1 MGPRYV
7 RAYACMNP
15 NKYLLSIRRA
25 AVIFAALTALLALA
39 GCLEQLQSTRV
50 PGGAATNFFL
60 HLYAGELDD
69 ARVYFAP
76 GLVTPSPELDQSLK
90 EASNRLRRY
99 EIDRDKPATEEL
111 SEGQVRVTLKGRVR
125 PRPQPGQP
133 TASPTEDWQDT
144 DILTARL
151 VERGPGWRILDF
163 ELKCC
168 P

>member
-1 MGPRYV
+1 MTTHNYRHHIH
-7 RAYACMNP
+7 RFAI
-15 NKYLLSIRRA
+15 LL
-25 AVIFAALTALLALA
+25 VLLPALLVLT
-39 GCLEQLQSTRV
+39 GCLEQMQSTRI
-50 PGGAATNFFL
+50 PSGALNNFFL

-76 GLVTPSPELDQSLK
+76 GLVTPSPELGQSLK

-99 EIDRDKPATEEL
+99 EIDREKPATEEL
-111 SEGQVRVTLKGRVR
+111 ADGQVRVTLKGRVR
-125 PRPQPGQP
+125 PRPQPDQP
-133 TASPTEDWQDT
+133 TPTPDEGWQAT

>member
-1 MGPRYV
+1 
-7 RAYACMNP
+7 MNAGK
-15 NKYLLSIRRA
+15 NAHSTRR
-25 AVIFAALTALLALA
+25 VALFVAMLPALLVLT
-39 GCLEQLQSTRV
+39 GCLEQMQSTRI
-50 PGGAATNFFL
+50 PGGAVNNFYL

-76 GLVTPSPELDQSLK
+76 GLVTPSPEQDQALK

-99 EIDRDKPATEEL
+99 EIARDKPATEEL

-125 PRPQPGQP
+125 PRHEAGQP
-133 TASPTEDWQDT
+133 TPTPNEGWQTT

-151 VERGPGWRILDF
+151 VERGPGWRILDY

>member
-1 MGPRYV
+1 MT
-7 RAYACMNP
+7 AF
-15 NKYLLSIRRA
+15 KYRLSVRRA
-25 AVIFAALTALLALA
+25 AILIALLAVLLTLA
-39 GCLEQLQSTRV
+39 GCLEQSQSTRV
-50 PGGAATNFFL
+50 PGGAVNNFFL

-90 EASNRLRRY
+90 EASNRLRHY
-99 EIDRDKPATEEL
+99 EIQRQKPATEEL
-111 SEGQVRVTLKGRVR
+111 SDGQVRVTLKGRVR

-133 TASPTEDWQDT
+133 TPTPDEGWQAT